1 MTHRKGFFCKMRH
14 ADGQGSAMIRV
25 PLCKFLSFNRIP
37 LAARVGM
44 GLGGEGDAALG
55 DGDEGS
61 EGIMQWFLLILV

>member
-1 MTHRKGFFCKMRH
+1 MGWGVGVRFCD
-14 ADGQGSAMIRV
+14 ASGG
-25 PLCKFLSFNRIP
+25 LFLQDASRGGG
-37 LAARVGM
+37 GM

>member
-1 MTHRKGFFCKMRH
+1 
-14 ADGQGSAMIRV
+14 MIRV
-25 PLCKFLSFNRIP
+25 PLCKFLSFNRIL

-61 EGIMQWFLLILV
+61 EGIRHECLLILI